1 MRKVRKSYQVNAS
14 GVFEGDTH
22 KQKSIRSDRQ
32 SQEVIEWKIENFP
45 TQAQWNECYENIQK
59 QLLTIPEASSNALI
73 DWFYETKE
81 KRLKLQNK
89 IYLLR
94 LQSELCQ
101 QKIFHWDEVQEK
113 EIKSDTHQR
122 LNP

>member
-1 MRKVRKSYQVNAS
+1 M
-14 GVFEGDTH
+14 
-22 KQKSIRSDRQ
+22 
-32 SQEVIEWKIENFP
+32 
-45 TQAQWNECYENIQK
+45 ENIQK
-59 QLLTIPEASSNALI
+59 QLLAIPEASSNALV

-113 EIKSDTHQR
+113 EIKSDTHHR
-122 LNP
+122 STRKIICSKKTIDELIIFEYRYRTYSS